1 MSDEIARLSEA
12 LARDPASLVFIEL
25 VETLRKRGDV
35 EVATKVA
42 LRGLERHPHL
52 AAAHDVLARLYSDG
66 GDLEKAFD
74 EWDMVLRLA
83 PGHAG
88 ALKGLGFVR
97 FHQGQLAEAE
107 KWLAQAAELDPADQR
122 NIGALAYV
130 RQQLG
135 SDAER
140 AAPAAA
146 IASGAI
152 ASGAIA
158 SGAIA
163 SVAPVASVAAHRAT
177 GTMGARELFA
187 DILGAE
193 QGMALLLDEQGLVLA
208 GGHEVDGRDVG
219 QEVGAQLGGVGEEAE
234 RAMRHLGLGQWTSIV
249 FETVQ
254 ATVAMAPGP
263 EQSLMLVSA
272 SRATPVGFVRRML
285 ERSLQRAGRFLGGAR

>member
-152 ASGAIA
+152 AS
-158 SGAIA
+158 
-163 SVAPVASVAAHRAT
+163 VAPVASVAAHRAT